1 MTRILIDWGGRGT
14 VVVARTHLEID
25 GARIH
30 LPDGRLEHIDGPTVI
45 DLDPTDPG
53 EAWRIRHYPEHRTPF
68 TWWVLVPETDGD
80 APPIPATTLTRIDP
94 DTLSPTTGPNPAAWT
109 AALNTERT
117 ARAAAVA
124 DLKAALAD
132 LPAPSASV
140 SHIAVT
146 DGGRL
151 AHRAGG
157 TTTLT
162 TTTSGRLA
170 VVRAP
175 GGTHG

>member
-1 MTRILIDWGGRGT
+1 MTRVLIDWGGRGT

-45 DLDPTDPG
+45 DLDPTNPG

-68 TWWVLVPETDGD
+68 TWWVLVPETDDD
-80 APPIPATTLTRIDP
+80 APPIPVTGLTRIDP
-94 DTLSPTTGPNPAAWT
+94 ATLTPTTDPDQPAWT
-109 AALNTERT
+109 AQLAQERT
-117 ARAAAVA
+117 DRTTAIDALR
-124 DLKAALAD
+124 AALAD
-132 LPAPSASV
+132 LPATPAAV
-140 SHIAVT
+140 SHVAVT

-157 TTTLT
+157 TTILT

-170 VVRAP
+170 VVRA
-175 GGTHG
+175 

>member
-14 VVVARTHLEID
+14 VVVARTHLEVD

-53 EAWRIRHYPEHRTPF
+53 DAWRIRHYPEHRTPF
-68 TWWVLVPETDGD
+68 TWWVLIPEADDD
-80 APPIPATTLTRIDP
+80 APPIPVTTLARIDP
-94 DTLSPTTGPNPAAWT
+94 ATLSPTTGPNPAAWT
-109 AALNTERT
+109 AALNTERA

-124 DLKAALAD
+124 DLRDALAD

-157 TTTLT
+157 STTLT